1 MNFSGKTVVLGVTG
15 GIAAYKACDLVSR
28 LHKKGINIRI
38 IMTEHACE
46 FVQPLTFEVLSG
58 NRVVTDMF
66 NRDFPWEVEH
76 ISLAKAADVFAVVP
90 ATANILGKYAH
101 GIADDMLSTTLL
113 ATRAPV
119 LFAPAMNTNMYEHP
133 AVQENI
139 AALKQRGCLFV
150 EPASGHLA
158 CGDTGKGKLADVET
172 IEQAILDALTEKDME
187 GMHVTVT
194 AGPTREAMDPV
205 RFLSNHSTGKM
216 GYAIARSAKMR
227 GAQVTLIT
235 GPVSLAPLDGVRMVP
250 ITSACEMREA
260 VMEALPQSDL
270 VIKAAAVGDYRPA
283 QFQDDKIK
291 KHDDDMSVSLVR
303 NPDILAEI
311 GENRRDDQV
320 ICGFSMETRDL
331 LENSTKKLK
340 KKNCDVIVA
349 NNLKVKGAGFAG
361 DTNVVTL
368 LYRDGTVEPLELME
382 KDSVADILLERLVAL
397 YRKKQA

>member
-1 MNFSGKTVVLGVTG
+1 MDFSGKTVVLGVTG

-28 LHKKGINIRI
+28 LHKKHINIRI

-76 ISLAKAADVFAVVP
+76 ISLAKAADVVAVVP
-90 ATANILGKYAH
+90 ATANILGKYAN
-101 GIADDMLSTTLL
+101 GIADDMLSTTLM

-119 LFAPAMNTNMYEHP
+119 LFAPAMNTAMYENS
-133 AVQENI
+133 AVQQNI
-139 AALKQRGCLFV
+139 AALRQRGCLFV
-150 EPASGHLA
+150 EPASGMLA

-172 IEQAILDALTEKDME
+172 IEQAILDALTIKDMT
-187 GMHVTVT
+187 GMHVMVT

-227 GAQVTLIT
+227 GAQVTLIS
-235 GPVSLAPLDGVRMVP
+235 GPVSLPPVDGVTMVP
-250 ITSACEMREA
+250 VTSALDMREA
-260 VMEALPQSDL
+260 VMQNLPESDF

-283 QFQDDKIK
+283 ELKTDKIK
-291 KHDDDMSVSLVR
+291 KHDDDMSVALVR

-311 GENRRDDQV
+311 GRNRREDQV

-331 LENSTKKLK
+331 LENSAKKLQN
-340 KKNCDVIVA
+340 KNCDVIVA

-368 LYRDGTVEPLELME
+368 LYRDGTTEPLALMR
-382 KDSVADILLERLVAL
+382 KDSVADILLDRLLTL
-397 YRKKQA
+397 YRTKHT

>member
-1 MNFSGKTVVLGVTG
+1 MDFSGKTVVLGVTG

-28 LHKKGINIRI
+28 LHKKHINIRI

-90 ATANILGKYAH
+90 ATANILGKYAC

-119 LFAPAMNTNMYEHP
+119 LFAPAMNTAMYENP
-133 AVQENI
+133 MVQQNMEV
-139 AALKQRGCLFV
+139 LKQRGCLFV
-150 EPASGHLA
+150 EPASGMLA
-158 CGDTGKGKLADVET
+158 CGDTGKGKLADVDT
-172 IEQAILDALTEKDME
+172 IEQAILDALTPKDMT
-187 GMHVTVT
+187 GMRVTVT

-227 GAQVTLIT
+227 GAEVTLVS
-235 GPVSLAPLDGVRMVP
+235 GPVSLPPVEGVAMVP
-250 ITSACEMREA
+250 VNSALEMREA
-260 VMEALPQSDL
+260 VMQVLPESDV

-283 QFQDDKIK
+283 ELKTDKIK
-291 KHDDDMSVSLVR
+291 KHDDDMSVALVR

-311 GENRRDDQV
+311 GQNRREDQV

-331 LENSTKKLK
+331 LENSAKKLQN
-340 KKNCDVIVA
+340 KNCDVIVA

-368 LYRDGTVEPLELME
+368 LYRDGTTEPLELMG
-382 KDSVADILLERLVAL
+382 KDSVADILLDRLLAL
-397 YRKKQA
+397 YRNKHT